1 MFGPQPY
8 ALSFR
13 WLQNQE
19 FISPV
24 YTKIHALFQQDNG
37 ATEGKS

>member
-1 MFGPQPY
+1 MFGPQPF

-19 FISPV
+19 FISLM
-24 YTKIHALFQQDNG
+24 YTKIHALFQQDTG
-37 ATEGKS
+37 ATEGTS